1 MRNIVI
7 LLILI
12 ESSAFCQN
20 RRFESFES
28 TNGKSFS
35 YALNLP
41 DGFDVE
47 KTYPFLIGPGDGTKG
62 SDKSFFWNVQDTGQ
76 FDWVLVEF
84 VIWKE
89 DPLIVAELLDLLNKK
104 YNVEKDKFHMVGFS
118 ANSANTFKI
127 GLQIPEYFT
136 SITGIPGH
144 PRTSDETAIRS
155 LKGVKI
161 QNIVG
166 ENDGYWLRSARDF
179 DKLYKKL
186 GIETTLDII
195 PNGGH
200 VLKELIGN
208 GFMTKMEKMR

>member
-1 MRNIVI
+1 MKYVI
-7 LLILI
+7 LLLILV

-20 RRFESFES
+20 RSFESFKS
-28 TNGKSFS
+28 TNGNSYP

-41 DGFDVE
+41 DGFDSE
-47 KTYPFLIGPGDGTKG
+47 NTYPFLIGPGDGTKG
-62 SDKSFFWNVQDTGQ
+62 SDKSFFWNVKNTGQ
-76 FDWVLVEF
+76 FEWVLVEF

-89 DPLIVAELLDLLNKK
+89 DPKIVAELLDHLNTK
-104 YNVEKDKFHMVGFS
+104 YKVEKDKFHMVGFS

-127 GLQIPEYFT
+127 GIQIPQYFT

-144 PRTSDETAIRS
+144 PRTSEEKAIKG

-166 ENDGYWLRSARDF
+166 ENDGYWLRSAQDF

-200 VLKELIGN
+200 VLKELIGK
-208 GFMTKMEKMR
+208 GFMTKMERMR